1 MIAEKRLFS
10 KIEGGKEKMRLTSWN
25 RAHISR
31 QKGLTLNKHTSLEG
45 SEFHTH
51 VYPPC
56 VGVAVMTRSQSP
68 SAPGPPK
75 ASLCFWF
82 LTVECC
88 LKNYKY
94 RIR

>member
-1 MIAEKRLFS
+1 MIAEKRFFS
-10 KIEGGKEKMRLTSWN
+10 KIEGGKEKIRLTSCN

-31 QKGLTLNKHTSLEG
+31 QKGLTLNKHTRLER

-56 VGVAVMTRSQSP
+56 VGVAVMMRSQSP